1 MSKSYSVKET
11 KGNAVGFSFLPLKAT
26 SENVSR
32 QLHSASKDAGRER
45 SPPSYYTGRSTFSK
59 YSIADM
65 GLTYS

>member
-11 KGNAVGFSFLPLKAT
+11 KGNAAGFSFLPLKAT

-32 QLHSASKDAGRER
+32 QLHSASKDAGGES
-45 SPPSYYTGRSTFSK
+45 SPPSYYTGRSTFSIH
-59 YSIADM
+59 SFADI